1 MMAEMEKAWAR
12 GVSTALAEVVAVE
25 GSAYRRPGALMMM
38 AADGAMHGTVSGGCL
53 EGDIFVRAE
62 PLMQAESQTDGLSEA
77 FGAALLDYDLNED
90 DMWSLG
96 LGCKGR
102 IKVWV
107 RALGPESPETEFI
120 RRALQSGG
128 GVLVTEIPTGTP
140 RGWTPADG
148 AMTGPQHLRSQMEAV
163 WDGGEP
169 VLEGSLYVRAW
180 RPPHTLIIAG
190 AGHDAEPVAQMA
202 READFSVTVLD
213 PRPAFNDERHFPG
226 VTHWVMEP
234 EALTLAEHPEAA
246 GAFWVVMNHHK
257 DRDRRTLAA
266 VSRLAPRFVGAL
278 GPWRRTEEILE
289 GMDPDFKER
298 VHGPLGLDVGG
309 DTPFEVA
316 ISIVAQLM
324 AESRHRSGGSLNR
337 RDALHA

>member
-1 MMAEMEKAWAR
+1 MMAELERAWAR

-62 PLMQAESQTDGLSEA
+62 PLMEEAAADGGGTGD
-77 FGAALLDYDLNED
+77 GAALIDYDLDED

-107 RALGPESPETEFI
+107 RALGPESPETGFI
-120 RRALQSGG
+120 RRALQDGG
-128 GVLVTEIPTGTP
+128 GVLVTEIPVGTP
-140 RGWTPADG
+140 SGWTPADG
-148 AMTGPQHLRSQMEAV
+148 AMTGPEGLERQMAAV
-163 WDGGEP
+163 WDGAEP
-169 VLEGSLYVRAW
+169 VFDGSLYVRAW
-180 RPPHTLIIAG
+180 RPPHKLIIVG

-213 PRPAFNDERHFPG
+213 PRPAFNNDRHFPE

-257 DRDRRTLAA
+257 DRDRRTLRA
-266 VSRLAPRFVGAL
+266 VTGLQPRWVGAL
-278 GPWRRTEEILE
+278 GPWQRTAEIME
-289 GMDPDFKER
+289 GFDPDFQER
-298 VHGPLGLDVGG
+298 VHGPLGLDIGG
-309 DTPFEVA
+309 DTPYEVA